1 LLGVLLPCLTLL
13 RLLDVLLLDVLLLLP
28 ALALLRLLG
37 VLLPCSTLLRL
48 LDVLLLLLLLLL
60 SALAL
65 LLAPPLLLLCRLVL
79 LIVLTFLCASR
90 SRDSEYQEQGCR
102 CADNSNSFHNSPL
115 ALISCALVQS
125 LGRGHSL

>member
-1 LLGVLLPCLTLL
+1 
-13 RLLDVLLLDVLLLLP
+13 LLDVLLLDMLLLP
-28 ALALLRLLG
+28 ALALLRLLD
-37 VLLPCSTLLRL
+37 VLLPVSTLLRL
-48 LDVLLLLLLLLL
+48 LDVLLLL

-102 CADNSNSFHNSPL
+102 CADNSNSFHNFPL

-125 LGRGHSL
+125 LGGGHSL